1 MFDSMH
7 NGWAERDDA
16 HYRNEER
23 YEAREALRDVYL
35 DALVGDLIAIGRAHG
50 TNARTINKTER
61 QQRDEA
67 MESAFDWIFGN
78 PDKQT
83 SFETALLQIWATYRC
98 QGDSPMSRLADVID
112 DGITAFASQKA
123 KEKYQ

>member
-23 YEAREALRDVYL
+23 HEAREALREVYL
-35 DALVGDLIAIGRAHG
+35 DALVGDLIAIGQAYG
-50 TNARTINKTER
+50 KNARVIGNTER
-61 QQRDEA
+61 QHRDEA
-67 MESAFDWIFGN
+67 MESIFDWIFSH
-78 PDKQT
+78 PAQQT
-83 SFETALLQIWATYRC
+83 RFETALLQIWATYRC
-98 QGDSPMSRLADVID
+98 QEDGPMSRLADVID
-112 DGITAFASQKA
+112 FGITAFASRKA

>member
-23 YEAREALRDVYL
+23 HEAREAMRDEYH
-35 DALVGDLIAIGRAHG
+35 DAIVSDLIAIGRAHG
-50 TNARTINKTER
+50 NNARTISKTER

-67 MESAFDWIFGN
+67 MESAFDRIFGN
-78 PDKQT
+78 PAQQT
-83 SFETALLQIWATYRC
+83 LLETALLQIWATYRC
-98 QGDSPMSRLADVID
+98 KEDSPMSRLADVID
-112 DGITAFASQKA
+112 YSMTAFASRKA
-123 KEKYQ
+123 REKYQ

>member
-23 YEAREALRDVYL
+23 HEARDAMRDEYH
-35 DALVGDLIAIGRAHG
+35 DAIVSDLIAIGRAHG
-50 TNARTINKTER
+50 NNARTISKTER

-78 PDKQT
+78 PAQQT
-83 SFETALLQIWATYRC
+83 LFETALLQIWATYRC
-98 QGDSPMSRLADVID
+98 QEDSPMSRLADVID
-112 DGITAFASQKA
+112 YGMTAFASQKA

>member
-23 YEAREALRDVYL
+23 DEAREAMRDVYL
-35 DALVGDLIAIGRAHG
+35 DALVGDLIAIGQAYG
-50 TNARTINKTER
+50 KNARMINKTEC

-67 MESAFDWIFGN
+67 MESAFDWIFSN
-78 PDKQT
+78 PAQQT
-83 SFETALLQIWATYRC
+83 WFETALLQIWATYRC
-98 QGDSPMSRLADVID
+98 KEDSPMSRLADVID
-112 DGITAFASQKA
+112 YGMTAFASQKA

>member
-23 YEAREALRDVYL
+23 HEAREAMRDEYL
-35 DALVGDLIAIGRAHG
+35 DAIVSDLIAIGQAYG
-50 TNARTINKTER
+50 KNARTIGKTER

-67 MESAFDWIFGN
+67 MESVFDRIFGN
-78 PDKQT
+78 PAQQT
-83 SFETALLQIWATYRC
+83 LFETTLLQIWATYRC
-98 QGDSPMSRLADVID
+98 KEDSPMSRLADVID
-112 DGITAFASQKA
+112 FAMTAFASQKA

>member
-35 DALVGDLIAIGRAHG
+35 DALVGDLIAIGQAYG
-50 TNARTINKTER
+50 KNARMINKTER

-67 MESAFDWIFGN
+67 MESAFDWIFSN
-78 PDKQT
+78 PDKQAL
-83 SFETALLQIWATYRC
+83 FETALLQIWATYRC
-98 QGDSPMSRLADVID
+98 KEDGPMSRLADVID
-112 DGITAFASQKA
+112 FGITAFASQKA

>member
-16 HYRNEER
+16 HDRNEER
-23 YEAREALRDVYL
+23 DEARDALRDEYH
-35 DALVGDLIAIGRAHG
+35 DAIVSDLIAIGQAYG
-50 TNARTINKTER
+50 KNARTIGKTER

-67 MESAFDWIFGN
+67 MESAFDWIFSN

-83 SFETALLQIWATYRC
+83 LFETALLQIWATYRC
-98 QGDSPMSRLADVID
+98 KEDGPMARLANVID
-112 DGITAFASQKA
+112 DGMTAFASRKA